1 MQQLEDEPRRYDEHS
16 FETSTMWN
24 PKRIDSIVCTP
35 SFSPVSATITGDR
48 ALRFGSFADK

>member
-35 SFSPVSATITGDR
+35 SFSPVSANITGDR